1 MINKFDHVGLAVN
14 SAEETVALLSKLFGF
29 EIKESRAE
37 PEAGFKSTL
46 ISKED
51 VTLELIE
58 PIGPQGMI
66 QKFIEKRGAGL
77 HHISIQVADLAE
89 EMKRSG
95 ESVREKVEQELLPR
109 LKQEIEKLR
118 ERLQKFGRE
127 EEVEELETQLERIR
141 QI

>member
-14 SAEETVALLSKLFGF
+14 SAEETIALLSKLFGF

-77 HHISIQVADLAE
+77 HHVSIQVADLAE
-89 EMKRSG
+89 EMKRLKDLGVQFIG
-95 ESVREKVEQELLPR
+95 EEAAEVGCSKVIFVHPRSTGGLLIELT
-109 LKQEIEKLR
+109 
-118 ERLQKFGRE
+118 QKM
-127 EEVEELETQLERIR
+127 
-141 QI
+141 